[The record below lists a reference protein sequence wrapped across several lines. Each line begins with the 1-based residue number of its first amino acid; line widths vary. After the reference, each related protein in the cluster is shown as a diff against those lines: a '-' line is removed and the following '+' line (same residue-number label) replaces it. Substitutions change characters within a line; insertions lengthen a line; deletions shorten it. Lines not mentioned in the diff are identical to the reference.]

1 MTLKNRTD
9 CRTLRSAILR
19 FGCVILAAAVLCVQ
33 PQPSLAGG
41 EWYGLPNP
49 IVVTATQAEIDQLD
63 AETQAV
69 VDALKS
75 SGPVAVEY
83 AERASGVLIF
93 PKVVT
98 SAFILGGARAMGV
111 LYTKDGDGAYQK
123 AGYYRAERA
132 SVGLQAGTKASS
144 RVFMFMNSDK
154 LQQFGEGKIVMPFGG
169 VDASFMTVDAETGVV
184 KGDANADIAEFI
196 LNAKGSVGILKLQN
210 LKIGPVK
217 IVQ

>member
-9 CRTLRSAILR
+9 CRILRSAILR
-19 FGCVILAAAVLCVQ
+19 FSCTLLAAAVLYVQ

-41 EWYGLPNP
+41 EWYGLPDP

-75 SGPVAVEY
+75 GSPVAVEY

-93 PKVVT
+93 PKVET
-98 SAFILGGARAMGV
+98 SAFILGGTRAMGV
-111 LYTKDGDGAYQK
+111 LYKKDGDGAYQK
-123 AGYYRAERA
+123 AGYYRVERA
-132 SVGLQAGTKASS
+132 SVGLQAGTEVSS

-154 LQQFGEGKIVMPFGG
+154 LQQFEAGSFVKFNA
-169 VDASFMTVDAETGVV
+169 DASFMTVDPETGVV
-184 KGDANADIAEFI
+184 DGDANADIAEFI
-196 LNAKGSVGILKLQN
+196 LNAKGSIGILKLQN
-210 LKIGPVK
+210 LHIDPVK